1 MSQKVSLRS
10 SLPPQLIRVFFA
22 ATYERLMTGGSYD
35 IEPISDPA
43 LVSTFILVKG
53 MLPCK
58 LQIMIVPSIDEEAS
72 C

>member
-1 MSQKVSLRS
+1 
-10 SLPPQLIRVFFA
+10 
-22 ATYERLMTGGSYD
+22 MTGGSYD

-43 LVSTFILVKG
+43 LVITFILVKG